1 MDALNEGGVML
12 KPISMCPTACFYLK
26 SGRRHKSARV
36 GSSPPKMLREM
47 DVPDLDREAKIGP

>member
-1 MDALNEGGVML
+1 ML